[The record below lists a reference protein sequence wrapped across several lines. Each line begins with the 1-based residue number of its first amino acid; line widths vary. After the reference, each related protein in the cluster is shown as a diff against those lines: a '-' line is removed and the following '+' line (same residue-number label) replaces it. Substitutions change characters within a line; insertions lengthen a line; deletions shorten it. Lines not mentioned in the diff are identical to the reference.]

1 MTTGEQESEEAGVA
15 FSFEPLNQARAEEI
29 ALWHYPEPFSF
40 YDWAEDPADLA
51 ELLDPALR
59 GDAYFAVHD
68 RDNHLVGY
76 FSFRRRD
83 RRVLEIG
90 LGLRPERT
98 GQGLGS
104 AFLQAGLDYA
114 RSRFDPTEF
123 VLSVA
128 TFNERAITVY
138 RRAGFAA
145 VRVFMHS
152 TNDGDWEFVE
162 MRRRA

>member
-1 MTTGEQESEEAGVA
+1 MATSEQRGDGAGGE
-15 FSFEPLNQARAEEI
+15 FSFERLSQAEAEEI

-40 YDWAEDPADLA
+40 YDWAADSGDLA

-68 RDNHLVGY
+68 REDHLIGY

-83 RRVLEIG
+83 RRAVEIG
-90 LGLRPERT
+90 LGLRPDRT
-98 GQGLGS
+98 GQGLGG
-104 AFLQAGLDYA
+104 AFLRAGLDYA
-114 RSRFDPTEF
+114 RRRFEPTEF

-128 TFNERAITVY
+128 TFNERAIMVY
-138 RRAGFAA
+138 KRAGFAR

-152 TNDGDWEFVE
+152 TNGGDWEFVE
-162 MRRRA
+162 MRRLA